1 MVDLYLF
8 VASRLLRKK
17 DFGNTV
23 LPKVLPLITLCYQEM
38 EIVQI
43 RIDEV
48 ADLGTYSGTYC
59 KNILETVSPLI
70 SQCAFESK

>member
-8 VASRLLRKK
+8 AASRLLRKK

-59 KNILETVSPLI
+59 KNILEKVSLLI
-70 SQCAFESK
+70 S